1 MSDTY
6 VEKTGILSKLPEDGG
21 NLGYLKISAP
31 AAGTLTALGPE
42 HHQAPTDQL
51 PRASKETSS
60 DMPRFGGVGIKYCHL
75 PYCLLPIIFFSN
87 GLNTA
92 DVPQYGPVATMAR
105 ISAM

>member
-6 VEKTGILSKLPEDGG
+6 VERTGILSKLPEDGG

-60 DMPRFGGVGIKYCHL
+60 GMPRFGGVGIEYYHY
-75 PYCLLPIIFFSN
+75 P
-87 GLNTA
+87 TA
-92 DVPQYGPVATMAR
+92 SFPSSSIQMA
-105 ISAM
+105 

>member
-6 VEKTGILSKLPEDGG
+6 VERTGILSKLPEDGG

-60 DMPRFGGVGIKYCHL
+60 GMPRFGGVRLKYYHY
-75 PYCLLPIIFFSN
+75 P
-87 GLNTA
+87 TA
-92 DVPQYGPVATMAR
+92 SFPSSSIQMA
-105 ISAM
+105 